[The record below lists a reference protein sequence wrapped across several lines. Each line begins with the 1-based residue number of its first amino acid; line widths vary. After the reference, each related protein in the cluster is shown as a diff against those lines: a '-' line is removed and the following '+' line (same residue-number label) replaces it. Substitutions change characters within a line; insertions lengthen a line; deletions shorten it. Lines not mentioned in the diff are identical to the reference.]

1 MIILLYH
8 YLFSIVFIILY
19 FHFRSRISFTFTF
32 RILSVLVSHLL
43 FYLVFA
49 LFHLLSFLLSIIP
62 RDILTQKCRAKTKS
76 FILFSSRHINIRF
89 IFFFTIIILYGAMFY
104 VLLNSCF
111 DLLSVSLKIADSSVF
126 GTLRRVSFPAK
137 LVAGGLKLGK
147 KWGLGCSKNIMPS
160 ASVLRCFQ
168 LSWSILLLPSFVLIY
183 LWILWIFYFT
193 NYYFITCTGNP
204 GRLMRWS
211 FLKK

>member
-43 FYLVFA
+43 CYLAFA

-62 RDILTQKCRAKTKS
+62 GDILSQKCRAKTKS
-76 FILFSSRHINIRF
+76 FILFSSGHIWKYVL
-89 IFFFTIIILYGAMFY
+89 IFFITIILYGAMFY

-111 DLLSVSLKIADSSVF
+111 DLLSVSFNKSQTAQCLWNTEAGVFSSQV
-126 GTLRRVSFPAK
+126 
-137 LVAGGLKLGK
+137 
-147 KWGLGCSKNIMPS
+147 GCWWP
-160 ASVLRCFQ
+160 
-168 LSWSILLLPSFVLIY
+168 
-183 LWILWIFYFT
+183 
-193 NYYFITCTGNP
+193 
-204 GRLMRWS
+204 
-211 FLKK
+211 

>member
-89 IFFFTIIILYGAMFY
+89 IFF
-104 VLLNSCF
+104 
-111 DLLSVSLKIADSSVF
+111 
-126 GTLRRVSFPAK
+126 
-137 LVAGGLKLGK
+137 
-147 KWGLGCSKNIMPS
+147 
-160 ASVLRCFQ
+160 
-168 LSWSILLLPSFVLIY
+168 LLLLFFMGPCFTFYLIAVLICY
-183 LWILWIFYFT
+183 LYLLTNRRQQCLWNTEAGVFSSQVG
-193 NYYFITCTGNP
+193 CWWP
-204 GRLMRWS
+204 
-211 FLKK
+211 